1 MHIMNHLKRE
11 GKVMS
16 RRTVS
21 IVILAVVATWFMAPA
36 PSYSGPFGE
45 ALGGALKGAVL
56 GSLVG
61 GRDGAAAG
69 AAIGGAAGL
78 ATGIDRENRQRK
90 QAEIAEQRRKE
101 RAELEKQ
108 RQKERELQEEE
119 RNKEAEETQGYD
131 PMLISE
137 IQRSLIRLGYDPGP
151 VGRMNP
157 KTEEAV
163 RSYQADKGLLVTGN
177 LSQELLKHMIQ
188 NGG

>member
-1 MHIMNHLKRE
+1 MS
-11 GKVMS
+11 GKIL
-16 RRTVS
+16 S
-21 IVILAVVATWFMAPA
+21 IVIVAAATIAILTPN
-36 PSYSGPFGE
+36 PSHSGPLGE

-56 GSLVG
+56 GSLID

-69 AAIGGAAGL
+69 AAIGGAVGL
-78 ATGIDRENRQRK
+78 ASGIGRENQKRK

-101 RAELEKQ
+101 REELERQ
-108 RQKERELQEEE
+108 RKEERERLEKERK
-119 RNKEAEETQGYD
+119 KEAEETQGYD
-131 PMLISE
+131 PVLISE

-163 RSYQADKGLLVTGN
+163 RSYQRDKGLLETGN